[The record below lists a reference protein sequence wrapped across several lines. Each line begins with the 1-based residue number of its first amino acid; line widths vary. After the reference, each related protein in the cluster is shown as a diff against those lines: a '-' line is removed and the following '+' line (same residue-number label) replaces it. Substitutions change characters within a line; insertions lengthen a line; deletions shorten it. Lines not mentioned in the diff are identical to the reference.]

1 MSLSTQTL
9 RSRWLLPLLCFW
21 VKRVGLAGAGAQRS
35 VRSMST
41 SLATLVPNEDEHLE
55 DEIARTKAELE
66 AVSNKLQRLI
76 QLRQLSEAT
85 EAATEALDKLASRAA
100 AQKQSH

>member
-1 MSLSTQTL
+1 MSFSLDDL
-9 RSRWLLPLLCFW
+9 ILNEHELLEHEI
-21 VKRVGLAGAGAQRS
+21 
-35 VRSMST
+35 VRT
-41 SLATLVPNEDEHLE
+41 E
-55 DEIARTKAELE
+55 AELE

-100 AQKQSH
+100 AQKQSHEQIFASIEELTGRLAGPPEAAK